1 MARYELSSEK
11 CKVNLGDMSFTK
23 YTPVGKDPHTFY
35 HWSRSYFA
43 VSDIDT
49 FHPKEVNKA
58 LHEAFGS
65 KIPYRFSAAMFNT
78 FIRDNVP
85 KEGWFALTHL
95 GHRWNKLNIQLVHTA
110 TEHNHLVQQAFKD
123 NTLNLLPLMLHMKKD
138 TQQLKEHFGK
148 GLWKKLAKTSKTRMK
163 YLAPLIKVDPRWV
176 EVRTGV
182 LERRHSPYTEENLIA
197 AKVAPT
203 VKLYDAASHI
213 IIDSC
218 RMARGLGYDVN
229 PSWSYK
235 RWEEEHDELVKRVNM
250 SRFSPKPFCDVE
262 VYEKDGYTFTLLNSP
277 ALIGM
282 EGTIMGHCVGG
293 YAAQAQ
299 AGKYAVFKVE
309 GSGDGERA
317 TLGLRKHYSENRF
330 EFEQCYSRFN
340 RPVSEKLKEAAHKV
354 TKEYNESLR
363 LRNGWTAGEGDEDP
377 RPVLDNRW
385 QNFLLNL

>member
-11 CKVNLGDMSFTK
+11 NKVNLGDKSFTK
-23 YTPVGKDPHTFY
+23 YVPVGKDPHTFY

-43 VSDIDT
+43 VSDTDT
-49 FHPKEVNKA
+49 LHPKEVNKA

-78 FIRDNVP
+78 FVRDNVP

-95 GHRWNKLNIQLVHTA
+95 GKNWNKLNIQLVHTA

-123 NTLNLLPLMLHMKKD
+123 NTLNLLPLMLLMKKD

-163 YLAPLIKVDPRWV
+163 YLAPLIKVDPRWA
-176 EVRTGV
+176 EVRTGI
-182 LERRHSPYTEENLIA
+182 LMSRTYPHAEGNLIA

-213 IIDSC
+213 IRDSC
-218 RMARGLGYDVN
+218 IMARDLGYDVN

-235 RWEEEHDELVKRVNM
+235 RWEEEHEELVKLVSM

-282 EGTIMGHCVGG
+282 EGTTMGHCVGS

-317 TLGLRKHYSENRF
+317 TLGLRKHHSENRF

-340 RPVSEKLKEAAHKV
+340 KPVSEKLREAAHKV
-354 TKEYNESLR
+354 TKEYNENLR
-363 LRNGWTAGEGDEDP
+363 LRNGWTAGESDEDS

-385 QNFLLNL
+385 